1 MTDPRLEDHVVGL
14 ELQLVELVERRE
26 RALVQGMAEEAEALA
41 AEIDEVQTE
50 LIVTA
55 ETLAADKPVPHADV
69 LAESAEDATFTLV
82 DAGMHPGP
90 DPDANRVDTQDRL
103 AS

>member
-26 RALVQGMAEEAEALA
+26 RAVVQGLPDEADAIA
-41 AEIDEVQTE
+41 DEIDAVQTE
-50 LIVTA
+50 LIVSA
-55 ETLAADKPVPHADV
+55 EAVVSDNPAPHAEV
-69 LAESAEDATFTLV
+69 LAESAEDATFTLL
-82 DAGMHPGP
+82 DAGMHHGSARPV
-90 DPDANRVDTQDRL
+90 RDRL